1 VDIVIKE
8 KIDREESQD
17 STEKEENQEK
27 GDNQETLVLIT
38 DSLDQTNMK
47 RRVISEAKEK
57 QEEPTKEDPIMID
70 MKDRIMMMIVHL
82 TEEEESLKEK
92 TEGPEDH
99 KERNMMAKVMNDQ
112 ISFITN
118 YLLIL
123 RNQNITSN

>member
-1 VDIVIKE
+1 MIKE

-92 TEGPEDH
+92 TEGPEGH

-112 ISFITN
+112 ISFIPN

>member
-1 VDIVIKE
+1 MDIVIKE

-112 ISFITN
+112 ISFIPN

>member
-1 VDIVIKE
+1 MDIVIKE